1 MVTFHPHDRGDRT
14 VDDRHVMD
22 PHYSDLSAV
31 VSRAEANRAEMSR
44 LHAERAEVCA
54 AALDLVALRVAQR
67 AAARPGGG
75 GGFGDT
81 VPLRE
86 VLTEL
91 AAALHVTER
100 TVSTWLGDGAALV
113 GTYPATLAALREGRI
128 DERHASAIIDAGM
141 PLTPENR
148 EAYEQA
154 VLPIAETDTAPAT
167 RDYARAIAT
176 RFQPDIVAANHRR
189 ALEERRVRTYDLD
202 DGLSRLLLDAPTAL
216 IHGIY
221 ERLTMMGITQ
231 GEIDADLAAASGP
244 TEAGPADAERDPED
258 ASEDRDETAE
268 PDERSLDQRRADIMC
283 DLLLTATPTAPG
295 DTGLGAIRAT
305 VNITIPVLTLTGQ
318 GDEPALLDGITPID
332 TDTARALAGTAP
344 CWHRVMTHPIT
355 AEPLHVDTYRPSTS
369 LRRLITARDQHCRWP
384 GCRRPAHRA
393 DIDHTIAF
401 EHGGRTRPDNLEML
415 CRSHH
420 TVKHASPWTITHRGG
435 GTLEFTSP
443 TGRKHRNDAPPVILA
458 AATTP
463 TVPPSWARYPTAA
476 REPDDVP
483 PF

>member
-1 MVTFHPHDRGDRT
+1 
-14 VDDRHVMD
+14 MD
-22 PHYSDLSAV
+22 PHYAELSAV
-31 VSRAEANRAEMSR
+31 VARAEANRAEMSR
-44 LHAERAEVCA
+44 LQAERAEVCA

-100 TVSTWLGDGAALV
+100 TISTWLGDGAALV
-113 GTYPATLAALREGRI
+113 GTYTATLAALREGRI

-154 VLPIAETDTAPAT
+154 VLPIAETETAPAT
-167 RDYARAIAT
+167 RDYARAIAS
-176 RFQPDIVAANHRR
+176 RLQPDIVAANHRR

-244 TEAGPADAERDPED
+244 TEAGPADAERDPGRCVRGPR
-258 ASEDRDETAE
+258 RDSRTGRAK
-268 PDERSLDQRRADIMC
+268 PRPAPRGHHVRSPPHRDPHRARRHRTRC
-283 DLLLTATPTAPG
+283 DPG
-295 DTGLGAIRAT
+295 DREHHHPG
-305 VNITIPVLTLTGQ
+305 PH
-318 GDEPALLDGITPID
+318 P
-332 TDTARALAGTAP
+332 
-344 CWHRVMTHPIT
+344 HR
-355 AEPLHVDTYRPSTS
+355 
-369 LRRLITARDQHCRWP
+369 P
-384 GCRRPAHRA
+384 GR
-393 DIDHTIAF
+393 
-401 EHGGRTRPDNLEML
+401 
-415 CRSHH
+415 
-420 TVKHASPWTITHRGG
+420 
-435 GTLEFTSP
+435 
-443 TGRKHRNDAPPVILA
+443 
-458 AATTP
+458 
-463 TVPPSWARYPTAA
+463 
-476 REPDDVP
+476 
-483 PF
+483 

>member
-1 MVTFHPHDRGDRT
+1 
-14 VDDRHVMD
+14 MD
-22 PHYSDLSAV
+22 PHYAELSAV
-31 VSRAEANRAEMSR
+31 VARAEANRAEMSR
-44 LHAERAEVCA
+44 LQAERAEVCA

-100 TVSTWLGDGAALV
+100 TISTWLGDGAALV
-113 GTYPATLAALREGRI
+113 GTYTATLAALREGRI

-154 VLPIAETDTAPAT
+154 VLPIAETETAPAT
-167 RDYARAIAT
+167 RDYARAIAS
-176 RFQPDIVAANHRR
+176 RLQPDIVAANHRR

-295 DTGLGAIRAT
+295 GTGLGAIRAT

-318 GDEPALLDGITPID
+318 GDEPPSSTGSPPSTPTPPALSPERPLLAPRHDPPD
-332 TDTARALAGTAP
+332 HRRASPRRHLPAQHEPASPHHRPRPALPLAGMPPTRAP
-344 CWHRVMTHPIT
+344 RRHRPHDRV
-355 AEPLHVDTYRPSTS
+355 
-369 LRRLITARDQHCRWP
+369 
-384 GCRRPAHRA
+384 
-393 DIDHTIAF
+393 
-401 EHGGRTRPDNLEML
+401 RTRWKN
-415 CRSHH
+415 
-420 TVKHASPWTITHRGG
+420 
-435 GTLEFTSP
+435 TS
-443 TGRKHRNDAPPVILA
+443 
-458 AATTP
+458 
-463 TVPPSWARYPTAA
+463 
-476 REPDDVP
+476 
-483 PF
+483 